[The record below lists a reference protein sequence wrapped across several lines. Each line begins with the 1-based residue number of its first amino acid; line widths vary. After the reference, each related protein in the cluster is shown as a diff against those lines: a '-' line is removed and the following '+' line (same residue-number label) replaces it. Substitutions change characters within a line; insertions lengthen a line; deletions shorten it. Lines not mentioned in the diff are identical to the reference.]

1 MNNLPKYNDFKDSLV
16 AFIDILGFN
25 EKVLNI
31 NSENDFS
38 YISNLLYSLQETA
51 KNYSEDNSIFNEYE
65 ITAISDSL
73 IISVPY
79 NNPICTYG
87 MLVILHNLQYELL
100 ATNFKTLIRGYI
112 ARGKVY
118 HKNGFIFGE
127 GYSKAYEGER
137 TILGAPR
144 IVLDKIIVQEG
155 KKIIASNKNKTN
167 LSAFDYILEDKL
179 DGNYFIDYLNPI
191 GRQLG
196 LSKIQLL
203 EERNSIKLFI
213 EASLIEFSNNEK
225 IKSKY
230 EWLENYFYNCE
241 KYYTLN

>member
-25 EKVLNI
+25 EKVLNV

-51 KNYSEDNSIFNEYE
+51 KKYSEDNSIFNEYE

-79 NNPICTYG
+79 SNRICTYG

-112 ARGKVY
+112 TRGKVY

-137 TILGAPR
+137 SIGGAPR
-144 IVLDKIIVQEG
+144 IVLDQIIVQEG
-155 KKIIASNKNKTN
+155 KKIIESNKNENN
-167 LSAFDYILEDKL
+167 LSAFDYILEDNL

-191 GRQLG
+191 GGQSG

-213 EASLIEFSNNEK
+213 EAALIEFYNNER
-225 IKSKY
+225 IKNKY
-230 EWLENYFYNCE
+230 KWLENYFYNCE
-241 KYYTLN
+241 KYYR

>member
-31 NSENDFS
+31 NSENEFS

-79 NNPICTYG
+79 TNPICTYG
-87 MLVILHNLQYELL
+87 MLVILHKLQYELL
-100 ATNFKTLIRGYI
+100 ATNFKILIRGYI
-112 ARGKVY
+112 TRGKVY

-137 TILGAPR
+137 LIGGAPR
-144 IVLDKIIVQEG
+144 IILDQIIVQEG
-155 KKIIASNKNKTN
+155 KKIIASNKNENN
-167 LSAFDYILEDKL
+167 LSAIDYILEDKL

-191 GRQLG
+191 GSQLG

-241 KYYTLN
+241 EYYI